1 MTEALADSVVEVISL
16 PRRVDLAEE
25 LDEDVDCLCTRRS
38 GESLDVR
45 I

>member
-1 MTEALADSVVEVISL
+1 MAEPLADAVVEVISL
-16 PRRVDLAEE
+16 SGRVNLGEK